1 MQSNIF
7 IVSTACLFK
16 SFCIFLDKD
25 FKKKVSTHGRL
36 VTVFISPS
44 QRIGNEQLFKIGLMG
59 RKFCNFACCR
69 LLENI
74 ISDI

>member
-16 SFCIFLDKD
+16 SFYIFLDKD
-25 FKKKVSTHGRL
+25 FKKKFTHGRL

-44 QRIGNEQLFKIGLMG
+44 QQIGNEQLFKVGLMG